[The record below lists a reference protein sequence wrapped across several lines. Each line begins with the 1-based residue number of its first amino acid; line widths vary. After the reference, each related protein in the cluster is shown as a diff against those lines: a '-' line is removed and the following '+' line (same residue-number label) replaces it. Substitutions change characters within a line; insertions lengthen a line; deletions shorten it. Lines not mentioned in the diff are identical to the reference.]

1 MKITS
6 TEISEKTFEKNFRGY
21 DKDEVTAFLN
31 VLSGEWDRIMAEKV
45 DLEKRLESTEKEANK
60 LKQVEES
67 LFRTLKTAEDTGA
80 SIIEEAN
87 IAAEDIMN
95 EAHQNAGSMLNEA
108 QNQSKN
114 LIESAESKGREI
126 MENLKS
132 EVNTLVSGYET
143 LLKQREL
150 LIKNLKS
157 LSEGIEGAVSV
168 SEESL
173 KKINIEAHPN
183 LVEELSKAN
192 AFSMANILEY
202 QKEEEMV
209 YKTIDSENQEDE
221 TQQDPDFQTEEDN
234 NEPLDESFETEVEDS
249 LGDVKGKTSSEIEDE
264 ETQEESKE
272 KPKSKSNKGGSF
284 FDQLD

>member
-6 TEISEKTFEKNFRGY
+6 KEISEKSFEKNFRGY

-31 VLSGEWDRIMAEKV
+31 VLSGEWDRMMAEKA
-45 DLEKRLESTEKEANK
+45 DLEKRLEISEKEANK

-87 IAAEDIMN
+87 NAAEDILN
-95 EAHQNAGSMLNEA
+95 EAHQNADSMLNEA

-114 LIESAESKGREI
+114 LIESAEAKGREI
-126 MENLKS
+126 MESLKS
-132 EVNTLVSGYET
+132 EVNSLVSGFET
-143 LLKQREL
+143 LMKHRDL

-157 LSEGIEGAVSV
+157 LSEGIDDTISV
-168 SEESL
+168 SGESL
-173 KKINIEAHPN
+173 KKVNIQSHSN

-209 YKTIDSENQEDE
+209 SKTIEFDNQEDD
-221 TQQDPDFQTEEDN
+221 TQYDPDILKEEAI
-234 NEPLDESFETEVEDS
+234 EAEVAASTETEI
-249 LGDVKGKTSSEIEDE
+249 KSSIEDV
-264 ETQEESKE
+264 EESNMEYRAIEEIPEEQKE
-272 KPKSKSNKGGSF
+272 EPKSKSNKGGSF

>member
-6 TEISEKTFEKNFRGY
+6 KEISEKTFEKNFRGY

-31 VLSGEWDRIMAEKV
+31 VLAGEWDKMMAEKA
-45 DLEKRLESTEKEANK
+45 DLEKRLASTEKEANK

-80 SIIEEAN
+80 LIIEEAN
-87 IAAEDIMN
+87 NAAEDIMS

-108 QNQSKN
+108 QNQSQN
-114 LIESAESKGREI
+114 LIESAEAKGREI
-126 MENLKS
+126 MESLKAD
-132 EVNTLVSGYET
+132 VGALVSGYET
-143 LLKQREL
+143 LLQQRDI

-157 LSEGIEGAVSV
+157 LSEKVEDTISV

-173 KKINIEAHPN
+173 KKINIKAHT
-183 LVEELSKAN
+183 EMIEKLSKAN

-209 YKTIDSENQEDE
+209 KKTVEEEVPQEEVGEDSEIPTEDHVEDVVAEISETEIEIAQEIS
-221 TQQDPDFQTEEDN
+221 EDN
-234 NEPLDESFETEVEDS
+234 TDEEVEDE
-249 LGDVKGKTSSEIEDE
+249 EIPE
-264 ETQEESKE
+264 E
-272 KPKSKSNKGGSF
+272 PKSKSNKGGSF

>member
-6 TEISEKTFEKNFRGY
+6 KEISEKTFEKNFRGY

-31 VLSGEWDRIMAEKV
+31 VLSGEWDRIMAEKA
-45 DLEKRLESTEKEANK
+45 DLEKRLVSTEKEANK

-87 IAAEDIMN
+87 NAAEDIMN

-108 QNQSKN
+108 QTQSKN
-114 LIESAESKGREI
+114 LIESAEAKGREI

-132 EVNTLVSGYET
+132 EVNSLVSGFEI
-143 LLKQREL
+143 LMKHRDL

-157 LSEGIEGAVSV
+157 LTEGIDDTITV

-173 KKINIEAHPN
+173 KKVNIQAHSN

-209 YKTIDSENQEDE
+209 SKTFDGENLEAGNPVDSDTDSEDDIEENEMEFAEKEIGSSKEVVEDKSE
-221 TQQDPDFQTEEDN
+221 R
-234 NEPLDESFETEVEDS
+234 EVE
-249 LGDVKGKTSSEIEDE
+249 IEKDAE
-264 ETQEESKE
+264 EQKEE
-272 KPKSKSNKGGSF
+272 PKSKLNKGGSF

>member
-1 MKITS
+1 MKITAK
-6 TEISEKTFEKNFRGY
+6 EISEKTFEKNFRGY

-31 VLSGEWDRIMAEKV
+31 VLANEWDKMIAEKA
-45 DLEKRLESTEKEANK
+45 DLEKQLASSEKEANK

-87 IAAEDIMN
+87 IAAEEIMS

-108 QNQSKN
+108 QNQSQN
-114 LIESAESKGREI
+114 LVESAEAKGREI
-126 MENLKS
+126 MESLKAD
-132 EVNTLVSGYET
+132 VNSLVSGYET
-143 LLKQREL
+143 LLKQRDI

-157 LSEGIEGAVSV
+157 LSERVEDTISV

-173 KKINIEAHPN
+173 KKINIQAHA
-183 LVEELSKAN
+183 EMIDKLSKAN

-202 QKEEEMV
+202 QKEEAMV
-209 YKTIDSENQEDE
+209 KKTVEEEVPQEDVVE
-221 TQQDPDFQTEEDN
+221 ASEIQTEDHLE
-234 NEPLDESFETEVEDS
+234 EVVAEISETEI
-249 LGDVKGKTSSEIEDE
+249 EIAQEIVDDNTDEEVEDE
-264 ETQEESKE
+264 ETPEE
-272 KPKSKSNKGGSF
+272 PKSKSNKGGSF

>member
-6 TEISEKTFEKNFRGY
+6 KEISEKTFEKNFRGY

-31 VLSGEWDRIMAEKV
+31 ILSGEWDKIMAEKA

-80 SIIEEAN
+80 AIIEEAN
-87 IAAEDIMN
+87 IAAEDILS

-114 LIESAESKGREI
+114 LVESAEAKGREI
-126 MENLKS
+126 MDSLKG
-132 EVNTLVSGYET
+132 EVNSLVSGFET
-143 LLKQREL
+143 LLKQRDM

-157 LSEGIEGAVSV
+157 LSEGIEDTISV
-168 SEESL
+168 SEDSI
-173 KKINIEAHPN
+173 KKVNIRIHSD
-183 LVEELSKAN
+183 LVDELSKAN

-209 YKTIDSENQEDE
+209 SKTIDSGNEEDE
-221 TQQDPDFQTEEDN
+221 IQQDSETQTEEDN
-234 NEPLDESFETEVEDS
+234 NKPIAESNETEVEDS
-249 LGDVKGKTSSEIEDE
+249 LEDVKGKTSSEIEDE
-264 ETQEESKE
+264 EIQEEPKE
-272 KPKSKSNKGGSF
+272 ESKSKSNKGGSF